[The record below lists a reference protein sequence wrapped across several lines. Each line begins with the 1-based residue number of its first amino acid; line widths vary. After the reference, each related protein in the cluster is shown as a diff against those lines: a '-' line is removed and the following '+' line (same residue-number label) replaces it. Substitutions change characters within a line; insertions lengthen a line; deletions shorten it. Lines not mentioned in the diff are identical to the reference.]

1 MRVRF
6 YICDGK
12 LPSCAKSYC
21 KFNGTGDCMH
31 TQDKSHA
38 RYGPP
43 RQWNVNDYG
52 GRTVLIE
59 KWRGE

>member
-1 MRVRF
+1 MRVRL
-6 YICDGK
+6 YICDGEVPDCSK
-12 LPSCAKSYC
+12 RYC
-21 KFNGTGDCMH
+21 KFKGTGECMH

-38 RYGPP
+38 RYKPP
-43 RQWNVNDYG
+43 RQWNVDDRV